1 MLSSENVVVD
11 LEEKKSD
18 DMCFREVQRS
28 NSPEIWVAHF
38 TFFSLNVYI

>member
-11 LEEKKSD
+11 LEVKNSD

-28 NSPEIWVAHF
+28 SSPEI
-38 TFFSLNVYI
+38 